1 MRNRDYW
8 RIRFEQL
15 EESLLD
21 QGEDCYQEIKH
32 QYQIALSNIEKD
44 LSYWYHR
51 FALNNETTLSDVN
64 RMLNSKEIEELKWTV
79 QEYIK
84 YGQENAVNQ
93 KWMKELENASAKAHI
108 TRLEAMK
115 LQVQHHIEIL
125 YDKEIKSV
133 GDMMKNIYENG
144 YYHTAFEIAKGIGI
158 ASNLAKLDDNRISKV
173 INKPWTTDGLNFSK
187 RIWGK
192 HRPQLIN
199 ELHTHLTQSIIRG
212 EDPQKAINAIAKK
225 FDVSKNQAGNL
236 IMTES
241 AFFASASQKDCYNDL
256 DVEKYEIV
264 ATLDLKTS
272 KTCRYLDGKVFEMKD
287 YEVGV
292 TAPPF
297 HNYCRTVTAPYFND
311 EFTVNEKRIARN
323 SDGQVYYVDA
333 NMKYNEWYDKYVKGN
348 TKEELKEK
356 KIKNYHNDKKQ
367 HKKYLEVL
375 GNKVPKSFEKFQDL
389 KYNKVDEW
397 ERTAYNYKLNTVYNL
412 DKLKN
417 TENFAENKIKHIL
430 EGEVNRKNPRRVRA
444 VGYHL
449 ENMPNTKARISGCKT
464 KPDKNGIY
472 KAPVEIEGIPKRDG
486 SSFFPIDWTPQQV
499 INAINEAYENRVPI
513 NNIPD
518 KEPVKFKGVSKSG
531 IKIEMYIVDGK
542 ITTAFP
548 KYKE

>member
-15 EESLLD
+15 EESLLN
-21 QGEDCYQEIKH
+21 QGDNCYQKIKY
-32 QYQIALSNIEKD
+32 QYQVALSNIEKD
-44 LSYWYHR
+44 LAYWYHR
-51 FALNNETTLSDVN
+51 FAVNNETTLSDVN
-64 RMLNSKEIEELKWTV
+64 RLLNSKEIEELKWTV

-84 YGQENAVNQ
+84 YGQENTVNQ
-93 KWMKELENASAKAHI
+93 MWMKALENASAKAHI
-108 TRLEAMK
+108 TRLEAIK

-133 GDMMKNIYENG
+133 GDIMKSIYENG
-144 YYHTAFEIAKGIGI
+144 YYHTAFEIAKGVGVAI
-158 ASNLAKLDDNRISKV
+158 NLAKLDDNRISKV

-225 FDVSKNQAGNL
+225 FDISKNQAGNL

-297 HNYCRTVTAPYFND
+297 HNYCRTVTAPYFDD
-311 EFTVNEKRIARN
+311 ELANEKRIARN

-333 NMKYNEWYDKYVKGN
+333 NIKYNEWYKKYV
-348 TKEELKEK
+348 
-356 KIKNYHNDKKQ
+356 
-367 HKKYLEVL
+367 
-375 GNKVPKSFEKFQDL
+375 
-389 KYNKVDEW
+389 
-397 ERTAYNYKLNTVYNL
+397 
-412 DKLKN
+412 
-417 TENFAENKIKHIL
+417 
-430 EGEVNRKNPRRVRA
+430 
-444 VGYHL
+444 
-449 ENMPNTKARISGCKT
+449 
-464 KPDKNGIY
+464 
-472 KAPVEIEGIPKRDG
+472 
-486 SSFFPIDWTPQQV
+486 
-499 INAINEAYENRVPI
+499 EA
-513 NNIPD
+513 
-518 KEPVKFKGVSKSG
+518 
-531 IKIEMYIVDGK
+531 
-542 ITTAFP
+542 
-548 KYKE
+548 

>member
-1 MRNRDYW
+1 MVKNRDYW
-8 RIRFEQL
+8 RMRFEQL

-21 QGEDCYQEIKH
+21 QGDKCYQEIKY

-51 FALNNETTLSDVN
+51 FAINNETTLSDVN
-64 RMLNSKEIEELKWTV
+64 RLLNSKEIKELKWTV

-84 YGQENAVNQ
+84 YGQENAINQ
-93 KWMKELENASAKAHI
+93 MWMKELENASAKAHI

-133 GDMMKNIYENG
+133 GDLMKSIYENG
-144 YYHTAFEIAKGIGI
+144 YYHTAFEIAKGIGVV
-158 ASNLAKLDDNRISKV
+158 SNLAKLDDNRISKV

-225 FDVSKNQAGNL
+225 FDVSKKQAGNL

-297 HNYCRTVTAPYFND
+297 HNYCRTVTAPYFDD
-311 EFTVNEKRIARN
+311 EFTANEKRIARN
-323 SDGQVYYVDA
+323 SDGQVYYIDS
-333 NMKYNEWYDKYVKGN
+333 NMKYNEWYDKSIKDDSYNDKSDIISNKKWLKSEFSTTKKFKKHIEKHINEYGN
-348 TKEELKEK
+348 IDSQEYLNIARKLLSAPLSEDVEGFDSDLGFIFKYRKSTNDFAIGRDDGYISTLYKPKDGYDHWLEEKEK
-356 KIKNYHNDKKQ
+356 YRKK
-367 HKKYLEVL
+367 V
-375 GNKVPKSFEKFQDL
+375 
-389 KYNKVDEW
+389 
-397 ERTAYNYKLNTVYNL
+397 
-412 DKLKN
+412 
-417 TENFAENKIKHIL
+417 
-430 EGEVNRKNPRRVRA
+430 
-444 VGYHL
+444 
-449 ENMPNTKARISGCKT
+449 
-464 KPDKNGIY
+464 
-472 KAPVEIEGIPKRDG
+472 
-486 SSFFPIDWTPQQV
+486 
-499 INAINEAYENRVPI
+499 
-513 NNIPD
+513 
-518 KEPVKFKGVSKSG
+518 
-531 IKIEMYIVDGK
+531 
-542 ITTAFP
+542 
-548 KYKE
+548 

>member
-1 MRNRDYW
+1 MKNRDYW

-21 QGEDCYQEIKH
+21 QGDKCYQEIKY
-32 QYQIALSNIEKD
+32 QYQVALSNIEKD

-51 FALNNETTLSDVN
+51 FAINNETTLSDVN
-64 RMLNSKEIEELKWTV
+64 RLLNSKEIKELKWTV

-133 GDMMKNIYENG
+133 GDIMKNIYENG
-144 YYHTAFEIAKGIGI
+144 YYHTAFEIAKGISV

-225 FDVSKNQAGNL
+225 FDVSKKQAGNL

-311 EFTVNEKRIARN
+311 EFTANEKRIARN

-333 NMKYNEWYDKYVKGN
+333 NMKYNEWYDKYVK
-348 TKEELKEK
+348 EDISLK
-356 KIKNYHNDKKQ
+356 
-367 HKKYLEVL
+367 
-375 GNKVPKSFEKFQDL
+375 KS
-389 KYNKVDEW
+389 N
-397 ERTAYNYKLNTVYNL
+397 NTVKEN
-412 DKLKN
+412 DIIKLPKKSKLEGTSSLEKPLKFEIPPGLYRFIPKDSIITDLTIMAGKGTS
-417 TENFAENKIKHIL
+417 TEFRGARKYAENYGGHYSEWKKM
-430 EGEVNRKNPRRVRA
+430 A
-444 VGYHL
+444 
-449 ENMPNTKARISGCKT
+449 
-464 KPDKNGIY
+464 
-472 KAPVEIEGIPKRDG
+472 
-486 SSFFPIDWTPQQV
+486 
-499 INAINEAYENRVPI
+499 
-513 NNIPD
+513 
-518 KEPVKFKGVSKSG
+518 
-531 IKIEMYIVDGK
+531 GK
-542 ITTAFP
+542 ITSHNYDFDVHWVEHDIYGKFHEKLKP
-548 KYKE
+548 KFKERNK